1 MRLIASDLALRII
14 TALRHTGPASLARL
28 AEVLRVRPSS
38 CQRALEVVLADGLVT
53 GIGEGRARVYMLEE
67 KNHAL
72 AAVEAIAETLVPAQ
86 EALVIVGNANPAVE
100 LIGVTSG
107 EVITV
112 LAKRSTTTDRAHA
125 VEAIKKLA
133 DALKL
138 APQFFDHQ
146 DLVRA
151 RDLTVQLRHE
161 LSRGEVLV
169 GHLDRSIPDRSGHRK
184 TAGRALGHVSPALH
198 LPSDR
203 TLRSIKRR
211 HGVRRLKLFGS
222 AVRTDFRPDSDVDI
236 AVTLDA
242 GLRSDRASLE
252 ALEAELERRLGHDV
266 DLVLE
271 SELRPPVRYL
281 VDKESVAL

>member
-1 MRLIASDLALRII
+1 MRLIASDLALRIV
-14 TALRHTGPASLARL
+14 TALRHTGPTSLAGL
-28 AEVLRVRPSS
+28 AKALRVQPSS
-38 CQRALEVVLADGLVT
+38 CQRALDVLLADLLVV

-67 KNHAL
+67 KNRAL
-72 AAVEAIAETLVPAQ
+72 AAVEGLADTLVPAH

-100 LIGVTSG
+100 LIGVTSE
-107 EVITV
+107 EVVTV
-112 LAKRSTTTDRAHA
+112 LAKRSTITDRAQA
-125 VEAIKKLA
+125 VGAIKLLA

-146 DLVRA
+146 DLVRT
-151 RDLTVQLRHE
+151 RELTVRLRRE

-169 GHLDRSIPDRSGHRK
+169 GQLERSIPDRSGHRK
-184 TAGRALGHVSPALH
+184 TAGRALGHASPALH
-198 LPSDR
+198 LPSER

-222 AVRTDFRPDSDVDI
+222 AVRTDFRPESDVDI
-236 AVTLDA
+236 AVTLDP
-242 GLRSDRASLE
+242 GLRPDRAGLE

-281 VDKESVAL
+281 VDRESVSL

>member
-1 MRLIASDLALRII
+1 MRLIASDLAIRIVI
-14 TALRHTGPASLARL
+14 ALRHSGPASLASL
-28 AEVLRVRPSS
+28 AEGLRVRPSS
-38 CQRALEVVLADGLVT
+38 CQRALEVLRADGLVA
-53 GIGEGRARVYMLEE
+53 GVGDGRARVYVLDE
-67 KNHAL
+67 KNRAL
-72 AAVEAIAETLVPAQ
+72 AAVERLADALVPAQ

-100 LIGVTSG
+100 LVGLTSG
-107 EVITV
+107 GVVTV
-112 LAKRSTTTDRAHA
+112 LAKRSTTAERAQA
-125 VEAIKKLA
+125 IAAIKQLA
-133 DALKL
+133 DGLKL

-151 RDLTVQLRHE
+151 GDLTVRLRHE

-169 GHLDRSIPDRSGHRK
+169 GRLDRSIPDRSGHRK
-184 TAGRALGHVSPALH
+184 TAGRALGHASPALP
-198 LPSDR
+198 LPSAR
-203 TLRSIKRR
+203 TMQSIKRR

-236 AVTLDA
+236 AITLDT
-242 GLRSDRASLE
+242 GLRPDRANLE
-252 ALEAELERRLGHDV
+252 ALEAELEKRLGHDV

>member
-14 TALRHTGPASLARL
+14 FALRHSGPASLARL

-53 GIGEGRARVYMLEE
+53 GIGEGRARVYVLEE
-67 KNHAL
+67 KNRAL
-72 AAVEAIAETLVPAQ
+72 AAVQGLAETLIPTQ
-86 EALVIVGNANPAVE
+86 EALAITGNSNPAVE
-100 LIGVTSG
+100 FIGLTSG
-107 EVITV
+107 EVVTV
-112 LAKRSTTTDRAHA
+112 LAKRSTTAERAQA
-125 VEAIKKLA
+125 VAAIKQLA
-133 DALKL
+133 DGLNL
-138 APQFFDHQ
+138 ASQFFDHQ

-151 RDLTVQLRHE
+151 RDQTVRLRHE

-184 TAGRALGHVSPALH
+184 TAGRALGHASPALH
-198 LPSDR
+198 LPSAR
-203 TLRSIKRR
+203 TMQSIKRR

-236 AVTLDA
+236 AVTLNTW
-242 GLRSDRASLE
+242 LRPDRAGLE
-252 ALEAELERRLGHDV
+252 ALEAELETRLGHGV
-266 DLVLE
+266 DLVLD